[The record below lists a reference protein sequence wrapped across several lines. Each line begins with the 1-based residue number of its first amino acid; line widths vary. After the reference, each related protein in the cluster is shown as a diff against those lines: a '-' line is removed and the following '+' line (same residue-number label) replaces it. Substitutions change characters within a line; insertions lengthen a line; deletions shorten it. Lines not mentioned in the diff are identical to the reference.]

1 LNLFLKPVMCE
12 AIHKSLSGYREFH
25 AVPLDHLQSAE
36 KEKARSPNLV
46 YAAAMRLRSSSYL
59 SENADRIERVALAVV
74 LLLMCDYIP
83 KLT

>member
-1 LNLFLKPVMCE
+1 MVLNLFLKPVMCE

-25 AVPLDHLQSAE
+25 AAGPSVE

-46 YAAAMRLRSSSYL
+46 YAAAMRLRSSWYL

-74 LLLMCDYIP
+74 LLSMCDYIP